1 MSSVSGSRKSYKHK
15 NHDIHT
21 LFPKRGGFKNFGKIS
36 VVEDQKILILRGV
49 VLWGF
54 REFLGGMKNQ
64 YDHSIKNNYSD
75 ML

>member
-1 MSSVSGSRKSYKHK
+1 MSENQRFYGVFR
-15 NHDIHT
+15 DVE
-21 LFPKRGGFKNFGKIS
+21 RS
-36 VVEDQKILILRGV
+36 VVEDQKILISRGV
-49 VLWGF
+49 VLCVF

>member
-1 MSSVSGSRKSYKHK
+1 MSENQRFYGVFR
-15 NHDIHT
+15 DVE
-21 LFPKRGGFKNFGKIS
+21 RS
-36 VVEDQKILILRGV
+36 VVEDQKILISRGV
-49 VLWGF
+49 VLWVF